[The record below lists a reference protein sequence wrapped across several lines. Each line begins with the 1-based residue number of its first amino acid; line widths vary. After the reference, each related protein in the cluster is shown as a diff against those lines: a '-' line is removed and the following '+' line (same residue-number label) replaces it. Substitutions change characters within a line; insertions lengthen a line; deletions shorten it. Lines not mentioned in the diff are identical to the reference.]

1 MKLKHVMAKCLPT
14 LLKILASHMKWIITV
29 LVSFCLCCQD
39 LCSKKTAKGF
49 IMAPVTLHPTASET
63 CTVDFSYR
71 FIYNLILNNPKP
83 IKATEEK
90 FPLYYHIEHVMF
102 LK

>member
-1 MKLKHVMAKCLPT
+1 
-14 LLKILASHMKWIITV
+14 
-29 LVSFCLCCQD
+29 
-39 LCSKKTAKGF
+39 
-49 IMAPVTLHPTASET
+49 MAPVTLHPTASET

-83 IKATEEK
+83 VKATEEK